1 MLTFRNIEFHNIG
14 DTAMRVLGFQ
24 DISEEMWIYT
34 KSIDTRYAKR
44 TDIDYSFNLALDK
57 NLIEFSGEIV
67 NNKTGD
73 IVADVQYYFREQN
86 PSYYPDDV
94 VVERFL
100 SGELNRFKNAG
111 LVSEVNLSEGN
122 DE

>member
-44 TDIDYSFNLALDK
+44 TNIDYSFNLALDK
-57 NLIEFSGEIV
+57 NLTEFSGEIV
-67 NNKTGD
+67 NNKTGN
-73 IVADVQYYFREQN
+73 IVADIQYYFREQN

-100 SGELNRFKNAG
+100 SAELNRFKNAG
-111 LVSEVNLSEGN
+111 LVSEVNLSDEN

>member
-24 DISEEMWIYT
+24 AISEEMWIYT

-44 TDIDYSFNLALDK
+44 TDIDYSFNLALNK
-57 NLIEFSGEIV
+57 NLTEFSGEIV

-73 IVADVQYYFREQN
+73 LVADVQYYFREQN

-111 LVSEVNLSEGN
+111 LVSEVNLSDGN

>member
-14 DTAMRVLGFQ
+14 DTAMRALGFQ

-57 NLIEFSGEIV
+57 NLTEFSGEIV
-67 NNKTGD
+67 NNKTGNL
-73 IVADVQYYFREQN
+73 VADVQYYFREQN

-111 LVSEVNLSEGN
+111 LVSEVNLSDGN